1 MHVIRNTSVSFLSS
15 LKEKRKRY
23 SAGIFGTATTLKKFN
38 DPPNIFR
45 SSLNPLPPPHTFNQ
59 FFSPTINWGM
69 KINPFF
75 FLLFFFLEKF
85 EFSKNGSH

>member
-45 SSLNPLPPPHTFNQ
+45 SSLNPPSLLRIHLTN
-59 FFSPTINWGM
+59 FSRQR
-69 KINPFF
+69 
-75 FLLFFFLEKF
+75 
-85 EFSKNGSH
+85 